1 MIFDHIVKVGRK
13 YYEPGEDVPVGVD
26 EKSAPAE
33 ISKEEPKDV
42 VETPVETPKRGRRK
56 RG

>member
-33 ISKEEPKDV
+33 ISKEEPKEV

>member
-1 MIFDHIVKVGRK
+1 MIFDHIVKVGHI
-13 YYEPGEDVPVGVD
+13 YYEPGEDVPIGVD
-26 EKSAPAE
+26 EKSAPTE
-33 ISKEEPKDV
+33 IIKEEPKE

>member
-1 MIFDHIVKVGRK
+1 MIFDHIVKVGRR

-26 EKSAPAE
+26 EESAPTE
-33 ISKEEPKDV
+33 IKEEPKE
-42 VETPVETPKRGRRK
+42 VETPAETPKRGRRK